1 MKLPQNRV
9 SGLHLATY
17 VLIALILMFLDIR
30 SGWLVSSRYIM
41 QSALEPIQLALNL
54 PSRAWRWSAEI
65 FQERALI
72 QEENKQ
78 LRAKNLALELETINF
93 VGLLRDNTE
102 LRKLQD
108 TSLKVTEHWLPAEII
123 SVQENARSI
132 RLRVNRGTQHGIFKA
147 QTVIAN
153 GALLGQSISVGAS
166 STEIILLSDW
176 ESAVPVQNI
185 RTGVRTLAFGT
196 GNSGT
201 VSLPFLPFQTDI
213 RAGDMLVTSG
223 LGGVF
228 PAGLPVAR
236 VSEVRRDGIS
246 PLVQVTAQTI
256 ANIDSDRI
264 VAFIWLKPMRKLAT
278 P

>member
-1 MKLPQNRV
+1 MNPPQNRV

-17 VLIALILMFLDIR
+17 VLIASILMFLDIR
-30 SGWLVSSRYIM
+30 SGWLLSSRYMM
-41 QSALEPIQLALNL
+41 QSALEPIHLALNL

-65 FQERALI
+65 FQGRALL
-72 QEENKQ
+72 QQQNKQ
-78 LRAKNLALELETINF
+78 LRAKNIALELKTINF
-93 VGLLRDNTE
+93 ESLLRDNTE

-108 TSLKVTEHWLPAEII
+108 TSLRVTEHWLPAEII
-123 SVQENARSI
+123 SVQENARSM

-153 GALLGQSISVGAS
+153 GALLGQSISVGAW

-185 RTGVRTLAFGT
+185 RTGVRTLAVGT
-196 GNSGT
+196 GNSRK
-201 VSLPFLPFQTDI
+201 VSLPFLPIQTDI
-213 RAGDMLVTSG
+213 RSGDLLVTSG

-236 VSEVRRDGIS
+236 ISEVRRDGIS
-246 PLVQVTAQTI
+246 PLAQVTAKTI

-264 VAFIWLKPMRKLAT
+264 VAFIWLKPMRTLAT